1 MKLFKSIK
9 WMLLT
14 VMLCSPAWVS
24 AQLLKGKV
32 VGTNIKNVTIEYSPK
47 GDIMETEYK
56 EVPVKDG
63 AFSFDADLPVETTDV
78 GIIVE
83 GRNDLGAHLT
93 KGKTIEMTITEKDGR
108 LLATY
113 KGEGSDISQVVA
125 RMKEAYNIMRYF
137 SLDPSQKKTKEDF
150 LQLLDN
156 EYVAVK
162 PLLKKIKNKQ
172 QRNYYSLL
180 NDAECK
186 EIKCRILSNDLYEK
200 KLNPKDD
207 AEYKALLEDVDI
219 NDEIS
224 RISGLSL
231 TKLLSMMNQSVD
243 FKSDMGPYCT
253 ELMQLTDKLVTNPAL
268 RRQLVNTVGYNYFT
282 FGDDS
287 GDYHAFYEN
296 YKKFAGSENAD
307 IPKKYESKITAWDK
321 THSGVPA
328 PDITLDLADG
338 KQVQLKDVAKG
349 KFTYIDVWATWCG
362 PCKKEIPFMAQMVEK
377 FKDNDK
383 VQFISISIDEDVKAW
398 KTMIEN
404 DKPAWPQYNIHKE
417 TAKQFMTDWGITGIP
432 RFIMI
437 DKNGNIFAA
446 DATRPSE
453 EKTAQTIIE
462 QTK

>member
-1 MKLFKSIK
+1 MMNRLLIIT
-9 WMLLT
+9 LLT
-14 VMLCSPAWVS
+14 ILSQQMD

-32 VGTNIKNVTIEYSPK
+32 IGTSIKNITIEYAPQ

-108 LLATY
+108 LVATY
-113 KGEGSDISQVVA
+113 KGDGSDISPVVA

-137 SLDPSQKKTKEDF
+137 SLDPSDKKTAKDYM
-150 LQLLDN
+150 QLLDN
-156 EYVAVK
+156 EYAAVK

-180 NDAECK
+180 NDAQHK
-186 EIKCRILSNDLYEK
+186 EQKCRILSNDLYEK
-200 KLNPKDD
+200 KLNPKED
-207 AEYKALLEDVDI
+207 AEYKALLGDVDI
-219 NDEIS
+219 DDEIS

-231 TKLLSMMNQSVD
+231 TKLLSMMNGSVD
-243 FKSDMGPYCT
+243 FKGDMGPYCT
-253 ELMQLTDKLVTNPAL
+253 ELMQLTEKHVTNPAL
-268 RRQLVNTVGYNYFT
+268 RRQVVNTVGYNYFT

-287 GDYHAFYEN
+287 GDYHAFFEN
-296 YKKFAGSENAD
+296 YKRFAGSENAD
-307 IPKKYESKITAWDK
+307 IPKKYESKIAAWDK

-377 FKDNDK
+377 FKGNDK
-383 VQFISISIDEDVKAW
+383 VQFISISVDEDVKAW
-398 KTMIEN
+398 KAMIEK
-404 DKPAWPQYNIHKE
+404 DQPQWPQYNVNGE
-417 TAKQFMTDWGITGIP
+417 TAKKFMADWGITGIP

-446 DATRPSE
+446 DASRPSE
-453 EKTAQTIIE
+453 ENTAQTIEE

>member
-1 MKLFKSIK
+1 MNHLKSIK
-9 WMLLT
+9 WTLLM

-32 VGTNIKNVTIEYSPK
+32 VGTNLKNITIEYSPN

-63 AFSFDADLPVETTDV
+63 AFSFDANLPGETTDV
-78 GIIVE
+78 GVLVE

-93 KGKTIEMTITEKDGR
+93 KGKTLEMTITEEDGR
-108 LLATY
+108 LVATY
-113 KGEGSDISQVVA
+113 KGEGSDISPVVA

-137 SLDPSQKKTKEDF
+137 SLDPTDKKTAKDY

-156 EYVAVK
+156 EHAAVK

-172 QRNYYSLL
+172 QRNFYTLL
-180 NDAECK
+180 NDAHRK
-186 EIKCRILSNDLYEK
+186 EQLCRILSNELYEK
-200 KLNPKDD
+200 KIKPAED
-207 AEYKALLEDVDI
+207 AEYSALLKDVDI

-231 TKLLSMMNQSVD
+231 TKLLSMMNGSVD
-243 FKSDMGPYCT
+243 FKGNMGPYCT
-253 ELMQLTDKLVTNPAL
+253 ELMQLTDKLVTNLAL

-287 GDYHAFYEN
+287 GDYHAFFEN
-296 YKKFAGSENAD
+296 YKRFAGSENAD
-307 IPKKYESKITAWDK
+307 IPKKYESKIAAWDK

-338 KQVQLKDVAKG
+338 KQVQLKDIAKG

-377 FKDNDK
+377 FKGNDK

-417 TAKQFMTDWGITGIP
+417 AARKFSADWGITGIP

>member
-1 MKLFKSIK
+1 MMNRLLIIT
-9 WMLLT
+9 LLT
-14 VMLCSPAWVS
+14 ILSQQMD

-32 VGTNIKNVTIEYSPK
+32 IGTSIKNITIEYAPQ

-108 LLATY
+108 LVATY
-113 KGEGSDISQVVA
+113 KGDGSDISPVVA

-137 SLDPSQKKTKEDF
+137 SLDPSDKKTAKDYM
-150 LQLLDN
+150 QLLDN
-156 EYVAVK
+156 EYAAVK

-180 NDAECK
+180 NDAQHK
-186 EIKCRILSNDLYEK
+186 EQKCRILSNDLYEK
-200 KLNPKDD
+200 KLNPKED
-207 AEYKALLEDVDI
+207 AEYKALLGDVDI

-231 TKLLSMMNQSVD
+231 TKLLSMMNGSVD
-243 FKSDMGPYCT
+243 FKGDMGPYCT
-253 ELMQLTDKLVTNPAL
+253 ELMQLTEKHVTNPAL
-268 RRQLVNTVGYNYFT
+268 RRQVVNTVGYNYFT

-287 GDYHAFYEN
+287 GDYHAFFEN
-296 YKKFAGSENAD
+296 YKRFAGSENAD
-307 IPKKYESKITAWDK
+307 IPKKYESKIAAWDK

-377 FKDNDK
+377 FKGNDK
-383 VQFISISIDEDVKAW
+383 VQFISISVDEDVKAW
-398 KTMIEN
+398 KAMIEK
-404 DKPAWPQYNIHKE
+404 DQPQWPQYNVNGE
-417 TAKQFMTDWGITGIP
+417 TAKKFMADWGITGIP

-446 DATRPSE
+446 DASRPSE
-453 EKTAQTIIE
+453 ENTAQTIEE

>member
-1 MKLFKSIK
+1 MMNRLLIIT
-9 WMLLT
+9 LLT
-14 VMLCSPAWVS
+14 ILSQQMD

-32 VGTNIKNVTIEYSPK
+32 IGTSIKNITIEYAPQ

-108 LLATY
+108 LVATY
-113 KGEGSDISQVVA
+113 KGDGSDISPVVA

-137 SLDPSQKKTKEDF
+137 SLDPSDKKTAKDYM
-150 LQLLDN
+150 QLLDN
-156 EYVAVK
+156 EYAAVK

-180 NDAECK
+180 NDAQHK
-186 EIKCRILSNDLYEK
+186 EQKCRILSNDLYEK
-200 KLNPKDD
+200 KLNPKED
-207 AEYKALLEDVDI
+207 AEYKALLGDVDI

-231 TKLLSMMNQSVD
+231 TKLLSMMNGSVD
-243 FKSDMGPYCT
+243 FKGDMGPYCT
-253 ELMQLTDKLVTNPAL
+253 ELMQLTEKHVTNPAL
-268 RRQLVNTVGYNYFT
+268 RRQVVNTVGYNYFT

-287 GDYHAFYEN
+287 GDYHAFFDA

-307 IPKKYESKITAWDK
+307 IPKKYESKIAAWDK

-362 PCKKEIPFMAQMVEK
+362 PCKKEIPFMEKTVER
-377 FKDNDK
+377 FKGNDK
-383 VQFISISIDEDVKAW
+383 VQFISISVDEDVKAW
-398 KTMIEN
+398 KTMIEK
-404 DKPAWPQYNIHKE
+404 DQPQWPQYNVNGE
-417 TAKQFMTDWGITGIP
+417 TAKKFMADWGITGIP

-437 DKNGNIFAA
+437 DKDGNIFAA
-446 DATRPSE
+446 DASRPSE
-453 EKTAQTIIE
+453 ENTAQTIEE

>member
-296 YKKFAGSENAD
+296 YKKFA
-307 IPKKYESKITAWDK
+307 
-321 THSGVPA
+321 
-328 PDITLDLADG
+328 
-338 KQVQLKDVAKG
+338 
-349 KFTYIDVWATWCG
+349 
-362 PCKKEIPFMAQMVEK
+362 
-377 FKDNDK
+377 
-383 VQFISISIDEDVKAW
+383 
-398 KTMIEN
+398 
-404 DKPAWPQYNIHKE
+404 
-417 TAKQFMTDWGITGIP
+417 P
-432 RFIMI
+432 RNMRVRSPL
-437 DKNGNIFAA
+437 G
-446 DATRPSE
+446 TRPTVVFLPRISPLTWQ
-453 EKTAQTIIE
+453 TANRYS
-462 QTK
+462 

>member
-1 MKLFKSIK
+1 MMNRLLIIT
-9 WMLLT
+9 LLT
-14 VMLCSPAWVS
+14 ILSQQMD

-32 VGTNIKNVTIEYSPK
+32 IGTSIKNITIEYAPQ

-108 LLATY
+108 LVATY
-113 KGEGSDISQVVA
+113 KGDGSDISPVVA

-137 SLDPSQKKTKEDF
+137 SLDPSDKKTAKDYM
-150 LQLLDN
+150 QLLDN
-156 EYVAVK
+156 EYAAVK

-180 NDAECK
+180 NDAQHK
-186 EIKCRILSNDLYEK
+186 EQKCRILSNDLYEK
-200 KLNPKDD
+200 KLNPKED
-207 AEYKALLEDVDI
+207 AEYKALLGDVDI
-219 NDEIS
+219 NDEIR

-231 TKLLSMMNQSVD
+231 TKLLSMMNGSVD
-243 FKSDMGPYCT
+243 FKGDMGPYCT
-253 ELMQLTDKLVTNPAL
+253 ELMQLTEKHVTNPAL
-268 RRQLVNTVGYNYFT
+268 RRQVVNTVGYNYFT

-287 GDYHAFYEN
+287 GDYHAFFEN
-296 YKKFAGSENAD
+296 YKRFAGSENAD
-307 IPKKYESKITAWDK
+307 IPKKYESKIAAWDK

-328 PDITLDLADG
+328 PDITLNDKEGNTIQLSDL
-338 KQVQLKDVAKG
+338 KG

-362 PCKKEIPFMAQMVEK
+362 PCKKEIPFMEKTVER
-377 FKDNDK
+377 FKGNDK
-383 VQFISISIDEDVKAW
+383 VQFISISVDEDVKAW
-398 KTMIEN
+398 KAMIEK
-404 DKPAWPQYNIHKE
+404 DQPQWPQYNVNGE
-417 TAKQFMTDWGITGIP
+417 TAKKFMADWGITGIP

-446 DATRPSE
+446 DASRPSE
-453 EKTAQTIIE
+453 ENTAQTIEE

>member
-1 MKLFKSIK
+1 MMNRLLIIT
-9 WMLLT
+9 LLT
-14 VMLCSPAWVS
+14 ILSQQMD

-32 VGTNIKNVTIEYSPK
+32 IGTSIKNITIEYAPQ

-108 LLATY
+108 LVATY
-113 KGEGSDISQVVA
+113 KGDGSDISPVVA

-137 SLDPSQKKTKEDF
+137 SLDPSDKKTAKDYM
-150 LQLLDN
+150 QLLDN
-156 EYVAVK
+156 EYAAVK

-180 NDAECK
+180 NDAQHK
-186 EIKCRILSNDLYEK
+186 EQKCRILSNDLYEK
-200 KLNPKDD
+200 KLNPKED
-207 AEYKALLEDVDI
+207 AEYKALLGDVDI

-231 TKLLSMMNQSVD
+231 TKLLSMMNGSVD
-243 FKSDMGPYCT
+243 FKGDMGPYCT
-253 ELMQLTDKLVTNPAL
+253 ELMQLTEKHVTNPAL
-268 RRQLVNTVGYNYFT
+268 RRQVVNTVGYNYFT

-287 GDYHAFYEN
+287 GDYHAFFEN
-296 YKKFAGSENAD
+296 YKRFAGSENAD
-307 IPKKYESKITAWDK
+307 IPKKYESKIAAWDK

-328 PDITLDLADG
+328 PDITLNDKEGNTIQLSDL
-338 KQVQLKDVAKG
+338 KG

-362 PCKKEIPFMAQMVEK
+362 PCKKEIPFMEKTVER
-377 FKDNDK
+377 FKGNDK
-383 VQFISISIDEDVKAW
+383 VQFISISVDEDVKAW
-398 KTMIEN
+398 KAMIEK
-404 DKPAWPQYNIHKE
+404 DQPQWPQYNVNGE
-417 TAKQFMTDWGITGIP
+417 TAKKFMADWGITGIP

-446 DATRPSE
+446 DASRPSE
-453 EKTAQTIIE
+453 ENTAQTIEE